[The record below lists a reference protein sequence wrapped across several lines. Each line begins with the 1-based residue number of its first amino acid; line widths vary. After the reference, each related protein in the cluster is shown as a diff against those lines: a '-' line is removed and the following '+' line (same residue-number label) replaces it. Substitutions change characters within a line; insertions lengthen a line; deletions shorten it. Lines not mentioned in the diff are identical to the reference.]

1 MGMFERLHRS
11 LVTEPEGTVI
21 DHRDPADRW
30 DWSSTMFVV
39 LIVVIVLALTFEMWV
54 PHFGFSNH

>member
-1 MGMFERLHRS
+1 M
-11 LVTEPEGTVI
+11 I

-39 LIVVIVLALTFEMWV
+39 LIVIVVLVLTFEIWA
-54 PHFGFSNH
+54 PHFGANH